1 MQKQQATMKTV
12 MNYTLQLA
20 GGDKT
25 GKSWEVSI
33 PSTGQFAG
41 IVSERYGKSVRVW
54 FNGSATRGSQRKF
67 ASVDEAVKFIH
78 DRRVKKGWTV
88 A

>member
-1 MQKQQATMKTV
+1 MKI
-12 MNYTLQLA
+12 MNYTLQIA
-20 GGDKT
+20 GGNKT

-33 PSTGQFAG
+33 PATGQFVG
-41 IVSERYGKSVRVW
+41 IVSERYGKHVQVW

-67 ASVDEAVKFIH
+67 QSIEEAVKFIH
-78 DRRVKKGWTV
+78 DRRVKKGWSV